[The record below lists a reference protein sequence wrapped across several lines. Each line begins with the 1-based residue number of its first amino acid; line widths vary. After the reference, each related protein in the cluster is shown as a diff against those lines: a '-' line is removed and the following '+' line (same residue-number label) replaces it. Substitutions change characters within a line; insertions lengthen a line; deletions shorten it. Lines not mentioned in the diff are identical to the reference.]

1 MYCIVALHCRSN
13 SRGQDI
19 DTDFLLVLLRDLL
32 KSRPDLRVILMSA
45 TLDADSF
52 GRYFGIEGGNDVPV
66 MSVPTKPRHPV
77 ETIHLEDLARESFE
91 TSSPV
96 ATDREIEHLA
106 KSLLELH
113 DEQLHFDLEEALAED
128 AAAKRL
134 DRKAVKRLDGPII
147 EDSDDSSSDEE
158 SDDSDSDSDSDS
170 DDEEE
175 RQSSRRVK
183 TLRRA
188 LSMRNAPEGSTRGRR
203 RPTAKAN
210 KIEGE
215 ITSNLMAKLAGHVAR
230 SEIDDGRQGSVL
242 CFLPGLDEIKECM
255 RLLEENTD
263 PSLLESIRILP
274 LHSSIPQSDQQKV
287 FLPAGEGCV
296 KVILAT
302 NIAESSVTIN
312 DVLAIVDS
320 GLVKEMSYD
329 SEKSLSKMQTVLCSK
344 ASATQ
349 RLGRAGRVAPGK
361 CYRIYS
367 RGQLSAMRDRPLP
380 EIQRS
385 SLDATCLNT
394 SSMTQER
401 VETFLQRA
409 MDPPKE
415 EAVAHSMN
423 RLRKLG
429 AISLNRSTNVETL
442 SPLGVCLSKLPLD
455 PAMGKMLIMGC
466 VMNCL
471 DPVLTAAAC
480 VSSNEVF
487 YYPPDMRSEVQS
499 VRKEWSDES
508 DLLASVNAYYAFQVR
523 KARVL
528 D

>member
-1 MYCIVALHCRSN
+1 
-13 SRGQDI
+13 
-19 DTDFLLVLLRDLL
+19 
-32 KSRPDLRVILMSA
+32 MSA

-52 GRYFGIEGGNDVPV
+52 GRYFGNEGGNDVPV

-77 ETIHLEDLARESFE
+77 ETIHLEDLARESDE
-91 TSSPV
+91 MSSPV
-96 ATDREIEHLA
+96 GTDREIEYLA
-106 KSLLELH
+106 RSLLELH
-113 DEQLHFDLEEALAED
+113 DQQLQFELEEALAED

-134 DRKAVKRLDGPII
+134 DRNAAKRLDGPII
-147 EDSDDSSSDEE
+147 EDSDDSSSDEDE
-158 SDDSDSDSDSDS
+158 DDSDSDTDSDS
-170 DDEEE
+170 DDEEEE
-175 RQSSRRVK
+175 RQSSRRVRA
-183 TLRRA
+183 LRKA
-188 LSMRNAPEGSTRGRR
+188 LSMRNAPESSMIGRR

-210 KIEGE
+210 KMESE
-215 ITSNLMAKLAGHVAR
+215 ITSKLMSKLASHVAR
-230 SEIDDGRQGSVL
+230 SEIDDGRQGSIL

-263 PSLLESIRILP
+263 PSLLARIKLIP

-287 FLPAGEGCV
+287 FIPAKKGTV

-329 SEKSLSKMQTVLCSK
+329 SEKSLSKMLTVLCSK

-367 RGQLSAMRDRPLP
+367 RAQLSAMRDRPLP

-394 SSMTQER
+394 ASMTPER

-429 AISLNRSTNVETL
+429 AISLNQSSNAEAL

-455 PAMGKMLIMGC
+455 PAIGKMLIMGC

-480 VSSNEVF
+480 ISSNDVF
-487 YYPPDMRSEVQS
+487 YYPPDMRNEVQN
-499 VRKEWSDES
+499 VKKEWSDES
-508 DLLASVNAYYAFQVR
+508 DLHASVNAYYAFQVSEGECLGFECSR
-523 KARVL
+523 MKY
-528 D
+528 